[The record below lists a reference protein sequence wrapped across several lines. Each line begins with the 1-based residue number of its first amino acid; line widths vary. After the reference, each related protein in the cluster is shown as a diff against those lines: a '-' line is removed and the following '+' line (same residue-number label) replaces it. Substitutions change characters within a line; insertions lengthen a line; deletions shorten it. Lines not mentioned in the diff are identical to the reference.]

1 MLSPQLKTEIDKLW
15 NRFWSS
21 GVANPLTAIEQI
33 TYLIFLKRLEDQDN
47 ERAAQSQGTD
57 YTVSSLY
64 DEKTDQYRWSRLF
77 YMPGDEALRFIQG
90 PVMDWLKHLPGAEEQ
105 MQDAVFVLP
114 NANLLRGAMDA
125 VNTLFISGRNQDTLG
140 DIFEYLLSEIATAG
154 KNGQFRT
161 PRHIIRAMCEL
172 TNPQLGERIC
182 DPACGTAGFLVN
194 AYQHILQQNTSRDI
208 LEFEADGT
216 SLNLIGDRLSP
227 DQHDALRQN
236 HFFGFDFDR
245 TMVRL
250 GWMNMVLHGLENAQ
264 VRYGDTLGSKFN
276 EQVRSDSVGHFDVI
290 LANPPF
296 TGSLD
301 KSDVGE
307 SLRPL
312 GTNKTELLFLE
323 LILQLL
329 RPGGRAAVIVPEG
342 VLFGSTTAHRAI
354 RERLLTENQLDA
366 VVSLPSGVFQPY
378 TGVKTS
384 ILLFTKGGS
393 TERVWFYDVT
403 ADGYTLNA
411 RRAEQPEKNDLWDL
425 TLHARAQFAPLPFP
439 ITGDTPDRP
448 FRLVPWEHVPAFV
461 PEDDWLRWR
470 SLPFDDAGPEREGL
484 LKLSL
489 PGEALYFQP
498 QFVTER
504 REIDPETPSPNLLP
518 ETVEVRLFQTL
529 QPVAPTAP
537 KHWFVETATIREND
551 FNLSAG
557 RYKAAAAVTD
567 TYEPPA
573 DLIRQLQAMEED
585 IQKDLGNLL
594 AMVENRA

>member
-21 GVANPLTAIEQI
+21 GIANPLTAIEQI
-33 TYLIFLKRLEDQDN
+33 TYLIFLKRLEDQDK
-47 ERAAQSQGTD
+47 ERITQAGDRVVPSVYAGTAN
-57 YTVSSLY
+57 
-64 DEKTDQYRWSRLF
+64 QFRWSRLL

-90 PVMDWLKHLPGAEEQ
+90 PVMDWLKTMPGAQEQ

-114 NANLLRGAMDA
+114 NASLLRGAMDA
-125 VNTLFISGRNQDTLG
+125 VNTLIVPERNQDTLG

-172 TNPQLGERIC
+172 TNPKFGERIC

-194 AYQHILQQNTSRDI
+194 AYQHILQQHTSRDI
-208 LEFEADGT
+208 LEFAADGT
-216 SLNLIGDRLSP
+216 PLNLIGDRLSA

-236 HFFGFDFDR
+236 HFYGFDFDR

-264 VRYGDTLGSKFN
+264 VHYGDTLGSKFN
-276 EQVRSDSVGHFDVI
+276 EGVREGRTGHFDVI

-296 TGSLD
+296 AGSLD

-307 SLRPL
+307 SLRSL
-312 GTNKTELLFLE
+312 GTNKTELLFLD

-329 RPGGRAAVIVPEG
+329 RPGGRAAVIVSEG
-342 VLFGSTTAHRAI
+342 VLFGSTGAHRAI
-354 RERLLTENQLDA
+354 RRRLLEENQLVA

-384 ILLFTKGGS
+384 ILFFTKGGS

-411 RRAEQPEKNDLWDL
+411 RRTEQPEKNDLWDL
-425 TLHARAQFAPLPFP
+425 TLQAKTSLNVDPSTQTTRRNPEVRDLPFEQ
-439 ITGDTPDRP
+439 T
-448 FRLVPWEHVPAFV
+448 PAFIAK
-461 PEDDWLRWR
+461 PLWEEWR
-470 SLPFDDAGPEREGL
+470 ARIGPDPSYYQASF
-484 LKLSL
+484 K
-489 PGEALYFQP
+489 
-498 QFVTER
+498 TEI
-504 REIDPETPSPNLLP
+504 REIDDEPNLSGTLITP
-518 ETVEVRLFQTL
+518 VPIHLLQSLEVVT
-529 QPVAPTAP
+529 PTEP
-537 KHWFVETATIREND
+537 KHRFISAVQIREND

-557 RYKAAAAVTD
+557 RYKAAAAATD
-567 TYEPPA
+567 IYEPPA
-573 DLIRQLQAMEED
+573 DLIRQLQALEED
-585 IQKDLGNLL
+585 IQNDLGNLL
-594 AMVENRA
+594 AMVENRV